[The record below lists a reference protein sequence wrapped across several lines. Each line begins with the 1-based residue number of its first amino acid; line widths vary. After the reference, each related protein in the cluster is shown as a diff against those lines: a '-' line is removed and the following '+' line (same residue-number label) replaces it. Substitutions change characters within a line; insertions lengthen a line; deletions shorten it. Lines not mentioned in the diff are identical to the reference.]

1 MSDRRNPVDVRAH
14 IIVSGMVQGVGYRYF
29 VTKVARRMEL
39 TGRVKNLPS
48 GEVEI
53 EVEGPRGLVETLIKE
68 LNTGNSW
75 AVVRN
80 VEVTWEKYQGRY
92 TGFDIAF

>member
-1 MSDRRNPVDVRAH
+1 MDGRAH
-14 IIVSGMVQGVGYRYF
+14 IIVSGMVQGVGYRFF
-29 VTKVARRMEL
+29 VTKIARRMEL
-39 TGRVKNLPS
+39 TGWVKNLPS

-53 EVEGPRGLVETLIKE
+53 EVEGPRGLVETLISE
-68 LNTGNSW
+68 LQTGNSW

-80 VEVTWEKYQGRY
+80 IEVTWGKYQGKY

>member
-1 MSDRRNPVDVRAH
+1 MDGRAH
-14 IIVSGMVQGVGYRYF
+14 IIVSGMVQGVGYRFF
-29 VTKVARRMEL
+29 VTKIARRMEL
-39 TGRVKNLPS
+39 TGWVKNLPS

-53 EVEGPRGLVETLIKE
+53 EVEGPKGLVETLITE
-68 LNTGNSW
+68 IQTGNSW

-80 VEVTWEKYQGRY
+80 IEVAWGKYQGKY